1 MCRQRR
7 SIQCSPTRS
16 VTRFLDEAVET
27 LSINEIFSADLPA
40 IQLVSLAE
48 SLYDSEVGLA
58 YQLVR
63 EQNPCGGEGVDQIP
77 VFQLR

>member
-7 SIQCSPTRS
+7 SIQGSPARS
-16 VTRFLDEAVET
+16 VTRFVDEAVET
-27 LSINEIFSADLPA
+27 LPINGIFSADLPA

-48 SLYDSEVGLA
+48 SLYNSEGGLA
-58 YQLVR
+58 YHLVR

-77 VFQLR
+77 IFQLR

>member
-7 SIQCSPTRS
+7 SIQGSPARS
-16 VTRFLDEAVET
+16 VTRFVDEAVET
-27 LSINEIFSADLPA
+27 LPINEVFSADLPA

-63 EQNPCGGEGVDQIP
+63 EQNPRGGECVDQIP
-77 VFQLR
+77 IFQLR